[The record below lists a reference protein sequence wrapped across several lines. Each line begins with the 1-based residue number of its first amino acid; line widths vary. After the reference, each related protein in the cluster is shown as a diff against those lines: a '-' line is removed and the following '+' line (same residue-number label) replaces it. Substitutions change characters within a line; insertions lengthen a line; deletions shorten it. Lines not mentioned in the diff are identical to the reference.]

1 MTSSNWFFIVMYMFW
16 MAIKCF
22 WIFEFWFLLDYWLF
36 VRGTTG
42 PRAGQWCEAL
52 IISLICT
59 WTNGLANNQDAGYL
73 RRHRHHRGVTVIE
86 QYACIGRDRPLWVL
100 NVRCLSFMI
109 TTKVS
114 AERYCKAIYNFMDAP
129 LVSFMCTNSICTNQ
143 HLRQR
148 NFIHIPDSTYL
159 FYIIAFHMN
168 ICVCQQQWN
177 NDIDNHYHLYIYWGR
192 MTHLCHRKTAL
203 TWV

>member
-1 MTSSNWFFIVMYMFW
+1 MNFD
-16 MAIKCF
+16 
-22 WIFEFWFLLDYWLF
+22 FLSDYWLF

-59 WTNGLANNQDAGYL
+59 WTNGLANNQDAGNL
-73 RRHRHHRGVTVIE
+73 RRHRHHRGITVIE

-114 AERYCKAIYNFMDAP
+114 AERYCKAIYDFMDYSCV
-129 LVSFMCTNSICTNQ
+129 LIRFILISIYVKET
-143 HLRQR
+143 
-148 NFIHIPDSTYL
+148 
-159 FYIIAFHMN
+159 
-168 ICVCQQQWN
+168 
-177 NDIDNHYHLYIYWGR
+177 LYIFL
-192 MTHLCHRKTAL
+192 TVPTCFISLCFIWIYAFVNNSEIMILIIIIIFTFIGVGWRIYATGKMH
-203 TWV
+203 